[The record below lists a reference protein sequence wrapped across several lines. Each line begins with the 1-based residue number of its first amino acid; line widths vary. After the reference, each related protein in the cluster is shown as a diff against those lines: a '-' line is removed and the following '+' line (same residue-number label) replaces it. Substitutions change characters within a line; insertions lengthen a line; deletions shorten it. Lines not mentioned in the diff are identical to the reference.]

1 MLSVCMA
8 DTSPSENGPMLEELE
23 RRNEQAFA
31 RLRQLVCSLRE
42 FLRTEK
48 DHDSD
53 HFSGTLSSN

>member
-1 MLSVCMA
+1 MA
-8 DTSPSENGPMLEELE
+8 DTSPSENGPALEELE